1 MSETFPYQANGERA
15 YRNNPAIQLFGNRL
29 FTDQTPVE
37 FLVEFLLLTTSPK
50 RIEGN
55 GSFDDP
61 LPSED
66 ILQDWSNSKL
76 EYAPKSR
83 LNLKLFSFL
92 GSSRLESRHKT
103 HREHRFDLLN
113 ILKSKT
119 ALTGIGNKDDVVRTL
134 ENLFLGFQGAG
145 SGRTW
150 CAQNF
155 LPVCEGFLAG
165 ERIWKE
171 TRARTTQPKEWEDL
185 LNNSSYF
192 FETGQRVIL
201 ARGGEVLYLQICNAL
216 RQDKEIIRQWAE
228 ESGVML
234 DSSNNNNEQDPAWL
248 HAELMRELGSLMH
261 KCPKAITELAEFI
274 DSGIEPETA
283 EKTDFRS
290 DSPRYVSA
298 GWCPVESWQE
308 GYLFA
313 VELLRLCKSNL
324 DVIDRIYLLETA
336 CAMQVLRSLAFQS
349 ARYTPTNHFAAW
361 PGYRLAVSAPEENRP
376 IVKRVSQQTVKMIE
390 KQIFQAIRNEDRGI
404 ALPDNEKERNKVLK
418 EADNRYAGKFFIKLA
433 KRLGLVI
440 PRRGAGARFVL
451 NEQLLRLLVL
461 TVVPKGGRITYDR
474 FKEIVERRF
483 GLVFDADGIGQAGE
497 WLADGN
503 RVYLP
508 NDTDNWL
515 QEMLEAAGFLLRLSD
530 SCAMVVEDPAAACP

>member
-1 MSETFPYQANGERA
+1 M
-15 YRNNPAIQLFGNRL
+15 
-29 FTDQTPVE
+29 
-37 FLVEFLLLTTSPK
+37 
-50 RIEGN
+50 
-55 GSFDDP
+55 
-61 LPSED
+61 
-66 ILQDWSNSKL
+66 
-76 EYAPKSR
+76 
-83 LNLKLFSFL
+83 
-92 GSSRLESRHKT
+92 
-103 HREHRFDLLN
+103 
-113 ILKSKT
+113 
-119 ALTGIGNKDDVVRTL
+119 TGHGHVDDVVRTL

-145 SGRTW
+145 AGRTW
-150 CAQNF
+150 CAQTF
-155 LPVCEGFLAG
+155 LPISSGLLAG
-165 ERIWKE
+165 ETLWNE
-171 TRARTTQPKEWEDL
+171 TKARSKPPAHWQYITDSLST
-185 LNNSSYF
+185 YF
-192 FETGQRVIL
+192 TMNKHRFL

-234 DSSNNNNEQDPAWL
+234 DSTNNNDEQDPAWL

-349 ARYTPTNHFAAW
+349 ARYTPTNHFTAW

-418 EADNRYAGKFFIKLA
+418 EADNRYAGKLFIKLA

-451 NEQLLRLLVL
+451 NEQLLRFLVL

-530 SCAMVVEDPAAACP
+530 SCAMVVEDPAAACR